1 LQFFTMASNLEVI
14 APYLPQHEGL
24 LPNWLLF
31 VRLPPFHPRNFQ
43 SLPRTYSRAKVSA
56 VSVLNSAQA
65 YLTLT
70 YTAQVY
76 SEDPSLN
83 GSYKKSDESPRRASG
98 HPTSTVTPL
107 SSRLFGT
114 WTVIQS
120 MVRMYAAYYISNPQI
135 YQLAFLTYAVA
146 FVHFI
151 SEWFVFR
158 TAKWGAP
165 LAGPV
170 IISTSSLVWMWLQWG
185 YYVQ

>member
-1 LQFFTMASNLEVI
+1 MASFLSAIE
-14 APYLPQHEGL
+14 PYLPQHEGL
-24 LPNWLLF
+24 LPKWLLF
-31 VRLPPFHPRNFQ
+31 V
-43 SLPRTYSRAKVSA
+43 ST
-56 VSVLNSAQA
+56 VSVLNSVQA

-70 YTAQVY
+70 YTARVY

-83 GSYKKSDESPRRASG
+83 GSNKKSDEPPHRASG
-98 HPTSTVTPL
+98 HPTSTATPL

-120 MVRMYAAYYISNPQI
+120 IVRMYAAYYISNPQI

-146 FVHFI
+146 FAHFV
-151 SEWFVFR
+151 SEWFVFG
-158 TAKWGAP
+158 TVKWGAP